1 MSDDKGRITDEMVD
15 AINNI
20 CSDEPE
26 EIAEM
31 INNELKELHWFCS
44 DSGHREAIVC
54 YDGKEY
60 YVQMMEVER
69 GGKGGVH
76 DIYTTKEVRP
86 MGNHSERYAED
97 CAENWVIGVI

>member
-1 MSDDKGRITDEMVD
+1 
-15 AINNI
+15 
-20 CSDEPE
+20 
-26 EIAEM
+26 
-31 INNELKELHWFCS
+31 
-44 DSGHREAIVC
+44 
-54 YDGKEY
+54 
-60 YVQMMEVER
+60 MMEVER